1 MKWLV
6 TFQESECEC
15 SAQAGPGELS
25 FGHWRCGSGRGRGLG
40 GQDPRLQPRL
50 RHQRLVPTLPP
61 RPGRC
66 VQTGLGLRGYLY
78 FIGSQEHQHLPP
90 FILKQLFVL
99 SKDIYVIVVTQYS
112 DFICDVTVHTCTHCS
127 YTTQTKKTDVINFF
141 R

>member
-1 MKWLV
+1 MIKSK
-6 TFQESECEC
+6 FSAMQESQGH
-15 SAQAGPGELS
+15 QARVKSSLEKLNVPAWYRDRQERAERRLRHESGESVLS
-25 FGHWRCGSGRGRGLG
+25 SRSLGWRCGSGRGRGLG

-61 RPGRC
+61 CPGRC

-99 SKDIYVIVVTQYS
+99 SI
-112 DFICDVTVHTCTHCS
+112 
-127 YTTQTKKTDVINFF
+127 KTSM
-141 R
+141 